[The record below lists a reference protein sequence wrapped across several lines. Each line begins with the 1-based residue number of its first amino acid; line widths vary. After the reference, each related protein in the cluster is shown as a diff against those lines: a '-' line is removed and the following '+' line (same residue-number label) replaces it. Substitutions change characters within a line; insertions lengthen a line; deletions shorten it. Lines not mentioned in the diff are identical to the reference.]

1 MIFEV
6 QKIEKDFVL
15 ILKEDWKWNDDQGK
29 IVTIKSI
36 DSSKSK
42 NENLIHFK
50 LKQLL
55 EGELIELRN
64 PIIIAQGCLVC
75 DVFIQGKNIIDI
87 LREG

>member
-6 QKIEKDFVL
+6 QKVEKNFIL
-15 ILKEDWKWNDDQGK
+15 ILKEDWNWNDDQGK

-36 DSSKSK
+36 HKTKHSNK
-42 NENLIHFK
+42 NILHFK

-64 PIIIAQGCLVC
+64 PMAFAEGCLAC
-75 DVFIQGKNIIDI
+75 DVFLQGENIIDI